1 MSALENDPGLG
12 EEGRAARRLTLVMGV
27 LGGAALMALM
37 LVTVVDVVGRNV
49 IDVTVIGAYE
59 LSELAVGLI
68 VAAGL
73 PLVALR
79 SDHVHIDMALPL
91 LKGWLRSLQQP
102 VALFATALAE
112 GIVAWQV
119 WVQAELATDTQR
131 TTSMLHLPVS
141 PVLYITA
148 ILFGVSALL
157 TTVHA
162 LRKIAARRETP
173 EGSGT

>member
-1 MSALENDPGLG
+1 MSALENDPGL
-12 EEGRAARRLTLVMGV
+12 EEDRGARRLTLVMGV

-37 LVTVVDVVGRNV
+37 LVTVVDVVGRNI

-79 SDHVHIDMALPL
+79 SGHVHIDMVLPL
-91 LKGWLRSLQQP
+91 LKGWLRRLQQP
-102 VALFATALAE
+102 MALFATALAE

-119 WVQAELATDTQR
+119 WVQAVLATDTQR

>member
-1 MSALENDPGLG
+1 MSALENDPGL
-12 EEGRAARRLTLVMGV
+12 EEGRGARRLTLVMGV

-37 LVTVVDVVGRNV
+37 LVTVVDVVGRNI

-162 LRKIAARRETP
+162 LRKIAARGEAS
-173 EGSGT
+173 EGSAT

>member
-79 SDHVHIDMALPL
+79 SDHVHIDMVLPL

>member
-1 MSALENDPGLG
+1 MSALEKDPGL
-12 EEGRAARRLTLVMGV
+12 EEESRTARRLTLIMGV

-37 LVTVVDVVGRNV
+37 LVTVIDVVGRNI

-59 LSELAVGLI
+59 LSELAVGLV

-79 SDHVHIDMALPL
+79 SDHVHIDMVLPL
-91 LKGWLRSLQQP
+91 LKGWLRRLQQP
-102 VALFATALAE
+102 MALLVTAFAE

-119 WVQAELATDTQR
+119 WVQAVLAADTQR

-157 TTVHA
+157 TVVHA
-162 LRKIAARRETP
+162 LRTIAGQREAS
-173 EGSGT
+173 EGSRA